1 LYSIAYVND
10 TVIIKPPVP
19 IVNDSTYIIGV
30 SNNPLNVSVQVKAM
44 TGGTLKY
51 FLKTI
56 LLNAVP
62 ALGNAPSV
70 VSYTVSQVVNSI
82 ESDTASFKVTL
93 LHPND
98 VMHLQKIAG
107 EAVLQSNSSFNIP
120 FTFIARN
127 VLNKQLDS
135 VLITDNLMNSIASP
149 GTFSVVSL
157 SGTGGLITNTNFNGK
172 TDINVTT
179 YASKLIANAIDTIK
193 LVINVIP
200 NGYSGVLQN
209 TAILNAKTPYG
220 KLSMNSSSKAWSSSD
235 ITKTPTPFTIP
246 DLRIDIPEG
255 FSPNR
260 DGVNDKFVIIKP
272 YGTILELE
280 VFNRWGNIVYT
291 NSNYNN
297 EWDGRGT
304 NNFLGQELL
313 DGGYYYTLKAKSPN
327 GNVQIFKGFV
337 LIQR

>member
-1 LYSIAYVND
+1 
-10 TVIIKPPVP
+10 
-19 IVNDSTYIIGV
+19 
-30 SNNPLNVSVQVKAM
+30 
-44 TGGTLKY
+44 
-51 FLKTI
+51 
-56 LLNAVP
+56 
-62 ALGNAPSV
+62 
-70 VSYTVSQVVNSI
+70 
-82 ESDTASFKVTL
+82 
-93 LHPND
+93 
-98 VMHLQKIAG
+98 
-107 EAVLQSNSSFNIP
+107 
-120 FTFIARN
+120 
-127 VLNKQLDS
+127 
-135 VLITDNLMNSIASP
+135 
-149 GTFSVVSL
+149 
-157 SGTGGLITNTNFNGK
+157 
-172 TDINVTT
+172 
-179 YASKLIANAIDTIK
+179 
-193 LVINVIP
+193 VINVIP

-220 KLSMNSSSKAWSSSD
+220 KLSMNSSSKSWSSSD
-235 ITKTPTPFTIP
+235 ITKTPTPYTIP

-255 FSPNR
+255 FSPNG
-260 DGVNDKFVIIKP
+260 DGVNDRFVIIKP